1 MPHLTKLAFIA
12 SLYSAQNKDHADPT
26 NLVIKMRRSLAV
38 ILLIPMHLSF
48 PQIVYYIAYPL
59 SPWMVYSK
67 QHLIAEQD
75 LYIQVEQMP
84 GLYIEEPAHV
94 KKQGFFELYER
105 QELAI

>member
-1 MPHLTKLAFIA
+1 
-12 SLYSAQNKDHADPT
+12 
-26 NLVIKMRRSLAV
+26 
-38 ILLIPMHLSF
+38 
-48 PQIVYYIAYPL
+48 
-59 SPWMVYSK
+59 MVYSK
-67 QHLIAEQD
+67 QHLKAEQD